1 MIKFDIIDNNFLLI
15 IVSFYNYII
24 YDSNIFCLIK
34 IETMQSVRY
43 VVIVTFP
50 K

>member
-15 IVSFYNYII
+15 IVYFYNYII
-24 YDSNIFCLIK
+24 YDSKILCLIK
-34 IETMQSVRY
+34 IETMQRVRY
-43 VVIVTFP
+43 VVIVAFP